1 MSRSESMTTGDE
13 RTFKARLGLL
23 ADTAAFIEDFCAQ
36 NGVASREALRLMLIV
51 EELFTNT
58 VVHGYQGDCDAP
70 IRVVLSTESGAV
82 SLLYEDAAPRY
93 DPLSR
98 LTRAVDQDATIGS
111 RPIGGLGIL
120 LITHIAENARYAHEG
135 GWNRLWLKLSSGG

>member
-1 MSRSESMTTGDE
+1 MNAADE
-13 RTFKARLGLL
+13 RIFKARLALL
-23 ADTAAFIEDFCAQ
+23 PDTAAFIEDFCARS
-36 NGVASREALRLMLIV
+36 GVGNREALRLMLLV

-58 VVHGYQGDCDAP
+58 VVHGYQGDCDAA
-70 IRVVLSTESGAV
+70 IRVVLSLESGAV

-98 LTRAVDQDATIGS
+98 LTAATDQDATLGS

-120 LITHIAENARYAHEG
+120 LVTQIAGNARYAYEAG
-135 GWNRLWLKLSSGG
+135 FNRLWLKLSLGG